1 MKLIASDLDGT
12 LLQEDGTI
20 SEANQKAIQAA
31 INNGIE
37 FIVATGRSY
46 DAASI
51 PLKAAGIKCPVIS
64 LNGAV
69 TYTKD
74 KEIIQSIPLDK
85 TVAKQITDVCDHEGM
100 YIELF
105 TNKGIFSGSRE
116 YFLKVMV
123 DIMTSANP
131 DISEADVREQA
142 ERRFQ
147 FEPVEFID
155 NYYEVLD
162 STEIKVYKILVFATE
177 PEQLSNASEKLRV
190 EEGVVITSS
199 GDINLEFNHPEAQKG
214 LAVEQYVQQK
224 QWTMEDVMSIGD
236 NWNDASM
243 LQMAGRGVAMGNAAD
258 EIKALCSYTTST
270 NREDGVAVA
279 IEEMLK
285 EKQTIKDT
293 SL

>member
-20 SEANQKAIQAA
+20 SEANQKAIQTA
-31 INNGIE
+31 IDKGIE

-51 PLKAAGIKCPVIS
+51 PLKKAGINCPVIS

-69 TYTKD
+69 SYTKD
-74 KEIIQSIPLDK
+74 KQIIRSIPLDK
-85 TVAKQITDVCDHEGM
+85 GVAKQITDVCDQEGM

-116 YFLKVMV
+116 YFLEVMV

-131 DISEADVREQA
+131 NISEADVREQA
-142 ERRFQ
+142 ESRFQ

-155 NYYEVLD
+155 NYHEVLD

-177 PEQLSNASEKLRV
+177 PQQLSNASEKLRN

-199 GDINLEFNHPEAQKG
+199 GEINLEFNHPEAQKG

-258 EIKALCSYTTST
+258 EIKALCSYTTTT

-279 IEEMLK
+279 IDEMIK
-285 EKQTIKDT
+285 EQQKIIDA

>member
-12 LLQEDGTI
+12 LLKEDGTI
-20 SEANQKAIQAA
+20 SEANQKAIQTA
-31 INNGIE
+31 IDKGIE

-51 PLKAAGIKCPVIS
+51 PLKKAGINCPVIS

-74 KEIIQSIPLDK
+74 KQIIRSIPLDK
-85 TVAKQITDVCDHEGM
+85 DVAKQITDVCDQEGM

-105 TNKGIFSGSRE
+105 TNRGIFSGSRE
-116 YFLKVMV
+116 YFLEVMV

-131 DISEADVREQA
+131 DISEADVRQQA

-155 NYYEVLD
+155 NYHEVMD

-177 PEQLSNASEKLRV
+177 PQQLSNASEKLRS

-199 GDINLEFNHPEAQKG
+199 GEINLEFNHPKAQKG

-258 EIKALCSYTTST
+258 EIKMLCSYTTLT
-270 NREDGVAVA
+270 NRDDGVAIA
-279 IEEMLK
+279 IDEMLK
-285 EKQTIKDT
+285 EQQRAIDA